1 MMCRHS
7 LQQCVADRA
16 LQRACLL
23 FALMCAL
30 ARTCGLST
38 VSSLCRAWI
47 APRRCRG
54 ALSPTRWSLI
64 CVLPWPCVRARVF
77 ADEKIVSIRRRS
89 RRKLKNCRQRY
100 RPSRR
105 TALWVVACA
114 RAFCLALWNSLRARV
129 ACDDFQEI
137 LPRCRRRKIRRRRRH
152 PRWSSASCLLL
163 FRAGAVCLNLTLS
176 FGPCLPLLH
185 PTFRR
190 GRRPAA
196 VGLCLTSPH

>member
-1 MMCRHS
+1 MRRRNRSSSLLCACDGLSYCARSFCLSAAVVRARFSRSSSRLVGPCAGLPAKKSADAFRRPRRPRVAPMMCRHS

-16 LQRACLL
+16 LRRACLL

-105 TALWVVACA
+105 TALWAVACA

-129 ACDDFQEI
+129 ACDDF
-137 LPRCRRRKIRRRRRH
+137 
-152 PRWSSASCLLL
+152 
-163 FRAGAVCLNLTLS
+163 
-176 FGPCLPLLH
+176 
-185 PTFRR
+185 
-190 GRRPAA
+190 
-196 VGLCLTSPH
+196 